1 MSIHHNNVFT
11 LNSGGWTLIAYAG
24 IISPSKEIVSGMS
37 SSFYS
42 PLIFSWGNINATA
55 LSSKSSFSRF
65 DLFKPYAKATDE
77 FMVRRTSNPSKII
90 IFPIMNVDWFG
101 RMYTEGHFSITSLNR
116 NINYLKMTI
125 SGKNN
130 FKTVSNSVKWSYLNN
145 SSANFLGIDWN
156 VAESDNCD
164 NCGRSYSTGLNHR
177 SILYWQT
184 GATNGTYEDNQWFH
198 AQSLS
203 LTDSTGPDNDFQ
215 DFEFYYKS
223 K

>member
-1 MSIHHNNVFT
+1 MV
-11 LNSGGWTLIAYAG
+11 AYAG
-24 IISPSKEIVSGMS
+24 SINPTKESVTGMS
-37 SSFYS
+37 ASFYS
-42 PLIFSWGNINATA
+42 PLIFSWGNIDSNS
-55 LSSKSSFSRF
+55 LSSKNSFSRF
-65 DLFKPYAKATDE
+65 DLFKSYAKSNDE
-77 FMVRRTSNPSKII
+77 FMVRRTSNPNNII

-101 RMYTEGHFSITSLNR
+101 RKLTDGHFNITSLNR
-116 NINYLKMTI
+116 NINYLKMTN

-130 FKTVSNSVKWSYLNN
+130 FKTVTNSVKWSFLNG
-145 SSANFLGIDWN
+145 SSSNFPGIDWN
-156 VAESDNCD
+156 VPEGENCD

-184 GATNGTYEDNQWFH
+184 GATNGSYEDNQWFH

-203 LTDSTGPDNDFQ
+203 LTDSTGADNDFQ

>member
-1 MSIHHNNVFT
+1 
-11 LNSGGWTLIAYAG
+11 
-24 IISPSKEIVSGMS
+24 MS

-145 SSANFLGIDWN
+145 SSANFLGGGWTAIIRNSTLLTETQINSLWLDGTK
-156 VAESDNCD
+156 VF
-164 NCGRSYSTGLNHR
+164 SYYIEPLANSTIIN
-177 SILYWQT
+177 
-184 GATNGTYEDNQWFH
+184 
-198 AQSLS
+198 
-203 LTDSTGPDNDFQ
+203 
-215 DFEFYYKS
+215 
-223 K
+223 

>member
-1 MSIHHNNVFT
+1 MAVVYIDYFFISIRIHN
-11 LNSGGWTLIAYAG
+11 G
-24 IISPSKEIVSGMS
+24 
-37 SSFYS
+37 
-42 PLIFSWGNINATA
+42 TA
-55 LSSKSSFSRF
+55 
-65 DLFKPYAKATDE
+65 DC
-77 FMVRRTSNPSKII
+77 
-90 IFPIMNVDWFG
+90 
-101 RMYTEGHFSITSLNR
+101 
-116 NINYLKMTI
+116 
-125 SGKNN
+125 
-130 FKTVSNSVKWSYLNN
+130 
-145 SSANFLGIDWN
+145 IDWN